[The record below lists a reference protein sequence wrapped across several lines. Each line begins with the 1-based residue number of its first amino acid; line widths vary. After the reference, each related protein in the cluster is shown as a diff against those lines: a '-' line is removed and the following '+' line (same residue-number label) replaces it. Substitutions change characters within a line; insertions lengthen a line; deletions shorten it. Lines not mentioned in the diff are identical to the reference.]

1 MPLTPADLGPVW
13 LSLRLAF
20 VTTVFLLILGMPL
33 AWWLAQRKSVLCA
46 PISAIVT
53 LPLVLPPSVLG
64 FYVLVAL
71 RGRSA
76 PLRSSS
82 ESRRSTSPLRGSW
95 WGA

>member
-71 RGRSA
+71 GPSGPIGAADHELCRRLSWK
-76 PLRSSS
+76 RESS
-82 ESRRSTSPLRGSW
+82 
-95 WGA
+95 